1 MCLPMISRLLLEYSI
16 DLSHIARSL
25 YALIELARAPG
36 PVVFG
41 RGEEMERER
50 AKLHQ
55 DSLNVLQSLFNRT

>member
-41 RGEEMERER
+41 RGEEMERESETSSR
-50 AKLHQ
+50 LAKCIT
-55 DSLNVLQSLFNRT
+55 VII